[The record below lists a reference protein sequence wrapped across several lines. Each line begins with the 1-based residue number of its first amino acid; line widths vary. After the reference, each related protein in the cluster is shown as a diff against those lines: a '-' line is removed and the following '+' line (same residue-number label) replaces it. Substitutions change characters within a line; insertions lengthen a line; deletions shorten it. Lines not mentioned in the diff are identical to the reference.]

1 MGTVL
6 PLPRTAET
14 VAEKVVAASKRR
26 WLALDLLRFTAVV
39 LMVQGHLF
47 YVVLDQALR
56 AERWYS
62 YHAYVHGF
70 TAPLFLFA
78 SGAAF
83 GITTLNKWSEH
94 TAWGKPVAKRFERYL
109 IIIAIGYALHLGRLE
124 LSWLL
129 ELPSERLMR
138 ATRVDALQHIGVTL
152 LIVEALALLLKRKAL
167 FLGVVGAL
175 GIAAVASA
183 PWVWNWDL
191 SGLPIPLAAYVNA
204 STGSVFPLVPWAGFI
219 ALGVVTA
226 AWVQRRRDRVPFGLR
241 QLAVPLAVAS
251 VALVLMGHGLAR
263 SGWDPFPEHNFWKT
277 SPWFFMVRAGVI
289 FGVLAALC
297 AVDVALR
304 DRQRAPAVRV
314 LQVIGSQTLVI
325 YVAHLMVLYGSGVA
339 PGLGARWDRNLGLVE
354 SSAMAAALLL
364 AMGLL
369 AWLWDRTKRQHPVA
383 FERVRYAVTA
393 ALVLAFLL
401 R

>member
-6 PLPRTAET
+6 PLPRTAEA
-14 VAEKVVAASKRR
+14 VVENVVAASKRR
-26 WLALDLLRFTAVV
+26 WLALDLLRFAAVV

-56 AERWYS
+56 TERWYG

-94 TAWGKPVAKRFERYL
+94 TRLGKAVAKRFERYL
-109 IIIAIGYALHLGRLE
+109 IVIGIGYALHLGRLE

-129 ELPSERLMR
+129 HLPSERLMR
-138 ATRVDALQHIGVTL
+138 ATHVDALQHIGVTL
-152 LIVEALALLLKRKAL
+152 LLVEALALLLKRKAL
-167 FLGVVGAL
+167 FLAVLSVLGV
-175 GIAAVASA
+175 AAVVSA
-183 PWVWNWDL
+183 PWVWSWDP
-191 SGLPIPLAAYVNA
+191 SSLPIPLAAYVNA
-204 STGSVFPLVPWAGFI
+204 TTGSVFPIVPWAGFI
-219 ALGVVTA
+219 TLGIVTA
-226 AWVQRRRDRVPFGLR
+226 AWVQRRRERVPFGLS
-241 QLAVPLAVAS
+241 QLAFPLGAAS
-251 VALVLMGHGLAR
+251 VLFVLAGHGLAR
-263 SGWDPFPEHNFWKT
+263 SGWDPFPDHNFWKT

-289 FGVLAALC
+289 FGVLATLC

-325 YVAHLMVLYGSGVA
+325 YVAHLMVLYGSGLT
-339 PGLGARWDRNLGLVE
+339 PGLGSRWDRNLGLPQA
-354 SSAMAAALLL
+354 SALALGLLL

-369 AWLWDRTKRQHPVA
+369 AWVWDRSKRQHPVA
-383 FERVRYAVTA
+383 FDRIRYAVTA
-393 ALVLAFLL
+393 ALVLAFLI